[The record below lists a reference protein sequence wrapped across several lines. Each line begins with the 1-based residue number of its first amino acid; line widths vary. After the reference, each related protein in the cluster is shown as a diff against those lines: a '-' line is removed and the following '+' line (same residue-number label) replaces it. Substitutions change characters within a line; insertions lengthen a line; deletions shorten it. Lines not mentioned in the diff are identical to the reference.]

1 MGTIVVG
8 VDGSESS
15 KTALRWAVEEARY
28 RDANLRVVYAFEF
41 RPSWT
46 RFSSAV
52 EGLSPTQ
59 VELVPE
65 MMDREQ
71 AEARETAEDLLEQ
84 LVHDVGPGTVPVATV
99 ALQDRH
105 PAEALVQ
112 QSSDADML
120 VVGSRGRGGFT
131 GLLLGSVSQ
140 HCIHHANVPVVVV
153 RGTP

>member
-8 VDGSESS
+8 IDGSESS
-15 KTALRWAVEEARY
+15 KAALRWAVEEARS
-28 RDANLRVVYAFEF
+28 RDANLRVVYTFEF
-41 RPSWT
+41 RPSWA
-46 RFSSAV
+46 RFSYTA
-52 EGLSPTQ
+52 EGMSPKQ
-59 VELVPE
+59 IEQARE

-71 AEARETAEDLLEQ
+71 AEARQTAEDLLEKI
-84 LVHDVGPGTVPVATV
+84 VHDVGPGTVPVTTL

-105 PAEALVQ
+105 PADALVR

-140 HCIHHANVPVVVV
+140 NCIHHATVPVVVV